1 MSNKFKNL
9 SEADFVKGDIWGGE
23 VEYEG
28 EIYKYRYF
36 DGFDKPEPYEEASVL
51 INGIWKNDHKLCD
64 LIISSCNGFYSN
76 PGDFSIG
83 ETIEINEDQ
92 MVTDYST
99 YGYPS
104 DQPCITNF

>member
-1 MSNKFKNL
+1 MLFKFKNL

-28 EIYKYRYF
+28 EIYKF
-36 DGFDKPEPYEEASVL
+36 
-51 INGIWKNDHKLCD
+51 LCD
-64 LIISSCNGFYSN
+64 LIICACNGFYSN
-76 PGDFSIG
+76 PGDFNVG
-83 ETIEINEDQ
+83 EIFEINENDL
-92 MVTDYST
+92 VTDHFT

>member
-28 EIYKYRYF
+28 EIYKFRYF
-36 DGFDKPEPYEEASVL
+36 DGFDEPEPYEEASVL

-76 PGDFSIG
+76 PGDFSID
-83 ETIEINEDQ
+83 ETIEINEDE